1 MLSVWNACMSLWY
14 MFGSNG
20 IGDGLKNGITKSN
33 VINCLCVL
41 CWERV
46 EVLLNHYWC
55 NFIFVWLW
63 TVQCYENN
71 HLLIFLCEL
80 VICIILRHWLWQV
93 LCALRKNG
101 YLRGCSISSDVSR
114 AVMDTI
120 FRGTYRA
127 PLWLPLSRVLSCAA
141 TDAWTDMS
149 PMGSGLR
156 DSGCVITRSDMHHYT
171 WHYIPLHCTYL
182 SLVNLILC
190 FADLVNAFLWNLW
203 LMNTELVL
211 EDIKFG
217 KLLLLRIC
225 NLARY
230 CC

>member
-1 MLSVWNACMSLWY
+1 MFNYLNRLDFIWKCNKGGRLKSRSDCSINWGKWISKLLLSVWNACMSLWY

-55 NFIFVWLW
+55 NFMFVWLW
-63 TVQCYENN
+63 TVRCYENN

-93 LCALRKNG
+93 LCALRKNE
-101 YLRGCSISSDVSR
+101 YLRQYTISRDVSR

-120 FRGTYRA
+120 FQGTYRA
-127 PLWLPLSRVLSCAA
+127 ARWLLLSRVVSCAA

-149 PMGSGLR
+149 PMDPGLR
-156 DSGCVITRSDMHHYT
+156 DSGCVSLGQTCILYLT
-171 WHYIPLHCTYL
+171 LHAHAYH
-182 SLVNLILC
+182 
-190 FADLVNAFLWNLW
+190 
-203 LMNTELVL
+203 
-211 EDIKFG
+211 
-217 KLLLLRIC
+217 
-225 NLARY
+225 
-230 CC
+230 